1 MEGGGIEI
9 TKTQEAT
16 KENLLGNKR
25 LRKEKAKDQKDKN
38 IREEIEE
45 SKSLFN
51 IRIDWNT

>member
-1 MEGGGIEI
+1 MEVGGIEI

>member
-45 SKSLFN
+45 SKSLCN
-51 IRIDWNT
+51 IGIDWNT